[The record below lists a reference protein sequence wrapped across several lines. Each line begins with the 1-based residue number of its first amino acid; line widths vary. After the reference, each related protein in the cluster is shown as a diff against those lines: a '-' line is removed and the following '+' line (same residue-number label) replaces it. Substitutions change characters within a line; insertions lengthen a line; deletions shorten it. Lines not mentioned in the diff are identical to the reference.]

1 MYGKVECAQFCCIP
15 IGLNMAEKFMF
26 LPAAK
31 RAFLLTSPEQSE
43 WTGAQ
48 HKELKDLTPELI
60 AAA

>member
-1 MYGKVECAQFCCIP
+1 
-15 IGLNMAEKFMF
+15 MAEKFMF